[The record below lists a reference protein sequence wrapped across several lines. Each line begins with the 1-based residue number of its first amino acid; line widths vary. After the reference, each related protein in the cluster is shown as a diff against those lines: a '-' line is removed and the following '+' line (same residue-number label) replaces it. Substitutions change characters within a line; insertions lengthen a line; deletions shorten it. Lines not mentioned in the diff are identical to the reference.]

1 MTSVRSR
8 ASAVKYQALLVLAA
22 AVWGL
27 GTVVIK
33 DTVGEFSPSWL
44 VGIRF
49 FSAGVIACVVF
60 ARRFVRLARAGA
72 LFDHVRA
79 GVILGLLVA
88 AAYLCNTGGLT
99 DTTAAKS
106 SFLTGVYCVLVP
118 FIAWGVMRRR
128 PTTFNL
134 VAAFLCL
141 AGVGLVSLPAESS
154 FSLGWGDAV
163 TLVSAVFLGFQV
175 VATSK
180 LAPGRDMAV
189 LTSLQFLLG
198 GALALAFAAATEPPP
213 EAAVLLDPATLGNL
227 AYLVVFAT
235 CLALLLQNVGLA
247 RVSPSSGALL
257 LSLES
262 VFGVVFSVLLLG
274 EQLSAAMVLGFA
286 LIFCAVL
293 VSERLPGVV
302 AGSQSSQTQ
311 ALP

>member
-1 MTSVRSR
+1 M
-8 ASAVKYQALLVLAA
+8 LAA

-72 LFDHVRA
+72 LLDHVRA
-79 GVILGLLVA
+79 GVVLGLLVA

-128 PTTFNL
+128 PTAFNL

-198 GALALAFAAATEPPP
+198 GAFALVIAAATELPP

-262 VFGVVFSVLLLG
+262 VFGVAFSVLFLG
-274 EQLSAAMVLGFA
+274 EQLSVAMLVGFA

-293 VSERLPGVV
+293 VSEWLPGVV
-302 AGSQSSQTQ
+302 SGSQSSQTQ